1 MRSIKINF
9 STFYSVHLSFIIA
22 FIIIAIIKNDFQ
34 YGPMKIMIA
43 KGQTIENFTTANLM
57 LPDYY
62 TFTKLNSHIRLSA
75 NKNITDKL
83 IHSKKEISFDF
94 R

>member
-1 MRSIKINF
+1 MRSIIINF
-9 STFYSVHLSFIIA
+9 STSSPSSSVYPSLIIA
-22 FIIIAIIKNDFQ
+22 FIIIITTND
-34 YGPMKIMIA
+34 GPTMIA
-43 KGQTIENFTTANLM
+43 NGQTIENFTTSNLM

-62 TFTKLNSHIRLSA
+62 TFTKQNSHIRLSA

-83 IHSKKEISFDF
+83 VHSKKEISFDF

>member
-1 MRSIKINF
+1 MRSSSSSLLNF
-9 STFYSVHLSFIIA
+9 SSLSSLLYVYA
-22 FIIIAIIKNDFQ
+22 FILIIIIHDDCSIQWQTN
-34 YGPMKIMIA
+34 
-43 KGQTIENFTTANLM
+43 GQTIENFTTSNL
-57 LPDYY
+57 LIKDYY
-62 TFTKLNSHIRLSA
+62 TFNKLNSQIRLSA

>member
-1 MRSIKINF
+1 MRSSLIINF
-9 STFYSVHLSFIIA
+9 SSLSSLLSVYA
-22 FIIIAIIKNDFQ
+22 FILIIIHDDCSIQWQTN
-34 YGPMKIMIA
+34 
-43 KGQTIENFTTANLM
+43 GQTIENFTTSNL
-57 LPDYY
+57 LIKDYY
-62 TFTKLNSHIRLSA
+62 TFNKLNSQIRLSA